1 MRLVTTMANGAKL
14 IGIKDS
20 WSFMD
25 FARKMGQPKRAQ
37 LTNNETGENFAAL
50 MFPTKQGDRDFTMVA
65 FSSNLGELSVK
76 EIVERKDELQ
86 VVQLE
91 SDNYYLCNKGN
102 GAWEDINLF

>member
-1 MRLVTTMANGAKL
+1 MAGQAVLK
-14 IGIKDS
+14 GIKDS

-65 FSSNLGELSVK
+65 FSSKLGELSAQ
-76 EIVERKDELQ
+76 EIAARKDELQ

-91 SDNYYLCNKGN
+91 ESDNLYLCAKGS
-102 GAWEDINLF
+102 GAWEDIALF

>member
-1 MRLVTTMANGAKL
+1 MANEAKM

-25 FARKMGQPKRAQ
+25 FARKMGQPKRAI
-37 LTNNETGENFAAL
+37 LDHTNEKGEVEQFAAL
-50 MFPTKQGDRDFTMVA
+50 MFPTKQGDRDFTMVG
-65 FSSNLGELSVK
+65 FSSKLGELSVK

-91 SDNYYLCNKGN
+91 SDNYYLCAKGN

>member
-1 MRLVTTMANGAKL
+1 MANEAKL

-37 LTNNETGENFAAL
+37 LTNSETGKNFVAL
-50 MFPTKQGDRDFTMVA
+50 MFPTKQGDREFTMVA
-65 FSSNLGELSVK
+65 FSSNLGELSAADVAARK
-76 EIVERKDELQ
+76 EELQ

-91 SDNYYLCNKGN
+91 SGGIPLLPC
-102 GAWEDINLF
+102 LFSILR